1 LIIAD
6 VLRNEAPKEIKM
18 AEVHPFRGILYNPE
32 HIVDMAD
39 VVAPPYDVISPEQQ
53 EALYNRHD
61 NNVVRLILGK
71 SQAGDAGPSDI
82 HARAAAYF
90 GQWMESKTLSRDDSP
105 AFYFTSVTFSMDERR
120 ITRYGII
127 GRVRLEPFDKGV
139 VLPHERTFSRIKSER
154 LQLMQACHTNFSPIF
169 GLYADDKRILA
180 RLIEVCQNQVP
191 DMDFTDSQEFRHK
204 LWRIVDKKVK
214 EQIVS
219 AFQDQCI
226 YIADGHHRYETALN
240 YRDWARQTTPD
251 FDEHHPANF
260 IMMSLSSL
268 QDPGLVILPAHR
280 LLKAVP
286 TKDIDALMDR
296 IESDFEVITFSTKSG
311 LNAVVPAF
319 DDAMTEH
326 ADQKAIGMYC
336 KHKCLLNVLLLKDGI
351 MERAFADDVPEA
363 LRDLDVTVLTRLLMM
378 EMLGFNQ
385 ERLDDATAIGY
396 ATTTNAAIQTVEVG
410 QADLAFIL
418 NPTKIEQVQKV
429 ARHGLIMP
437 RKSTYFY
444 PKVGSGLVFN
454 LLR

>member
-1 LIIAD
+1 M
-6 VLRNEAPKEIKM
+6 NM

-32 HIVDMAD
+32 HIADMAD
-39 VVAPPYDVISPEQQ
+39 VVTPPYDVISPRQQ
-53 EALYNRHD
+53 EAFYNQHA

-71 SQAGDAGPSDI
+71 AQPEDTGPLDI
-82 HARAAAYF
+82 HARAAEYF
-90 GQWMESKTLSRDDSP
+90 RQWTEAKILSQDDRP
-105 AFYFTSVTFSMDERR
+105 AFYFTSVTFSVGEGR

-139 VLPHERTFSRIKSER
+139 VLPHERTFSKIKTER

-169 GLYADDKRILA
+169 GLYADKNGVLNQ
-180 RLIEVCQNQVP
+180 LIKVSENQAP
-191 DMDFTDSQEFRHK
+191 DLDFIDGQEFRHTM
-204 LWRIVDKKVK
+204 WRIVDEDMQQQVTSSFK
-214 EQIVS
+214 
-219 AFQDQCI
+219 DQCI

-240 YRDWARQTTPD
+240 YRDWAKQVTPG

-280 LLKAVP
+280 LLKDVRVE
-286 TKDIDALMDR
+286 DMDSLVDKIR
-296 IESDFEVITFSTKSG
+296 MHFEILTFSTESG
-311 LNAVVPAF
+311 LKEAMRVF
-319 DDAMTEH
+319 DSTM
-326 ADQKAIGMYC
+326 ADYAHRKAIGMYGNQ
-336 KHKCLLNVLLLKDGI
+336 KNALNIILLKDGI
-351 MERAFADDVPEA
+351 MEKLFADDVPEA

-378 EMLGFNQ
+378 EILGFDQN
-385 ERLDDATAIGY
+385 RLDDATVIGY
-396 ATTTNAAIQTVEVG
+396 ATTTQAAVKAVEDG
-410 QADLAFIL
+410 QAELAFIL

-444 PKVGSGLVFN
+444 PKVGSGIVFN